1 MEFCPECGAMMFPNG
16 NILKC
21 NGCGYTKEDS
31 NNNDYTVSKKVET
44 EDNVKMLG
52 EDVDVGPRTEEVCP
66 ECGHNIA
73 TYKLLQTRSAD
84 EAPTRIF
91 TCVKC
96 KHTWRAYDWG
106 CFMKDSKEKEHRISN
121 LKDLI
126 DNVKEDNPSEDP
138 QEDKELINYLEDSS
152 EFDKL
157 DIDDEYIYHPD
168 NNKADVVNLEDAPI
182 DKDFLINTPK
192 EEKLDDLVEELEEPE
207 DIISEMS
214 ENFEYIINAKIGRT
228 PILGIFSAV
237 LGVVLLIA
245 SIFIFQSAS
254 DRVIDNVVAGETN
267 IISVLALGFGIIFL
281 AYGIYKVFNVRNP
294 LIGITNSINSIDAQE
309 KVKKEEAKEK
319 ENKNVIPKSN
329 IPLDKDSY
337 KIGEFNIK
345 DIKTKYKKSSDS
357 NKKPLQPITE
367 NIDDIPPA
375 KEKEESKKGL
385 TREEIED
392 IEYRQAKLD
401 NESIDD
407 IFAEVDDID

>member
-1 MEFCPECGAMMFPNG
+1 
-16 NILKC
+16 
-21 NGCGYTKEDS
+21 
-31 NNNDYTVSKKVET
+31 
-44 EDNVKMLG
+44 
-52 EDVDVGPRTEEVCP
+52 
-66 ECGHNIA
+66 
-73 TYKLLQTRSAD
+73 
-84 EAPTRIF
+84 
-91 TCVKC
+91 
-96 KHTWRAYDWG
+96 
-106 CFMKDSKEKEHRISN
+106 MKDSKEKEHRISN

-168 NNKADVVNLEDAPI
+168 NNNADVVNLEDAPI

-345 DIKTKYKKSSDS
+345 DIKTKFKKSSDS

>member
-1 MEFCPECGAMMFPNG
+1 
-16 NILKC
+16 
-21 NGCGYTKEDS
+21 
-31 NNNDYTVSKKVET
+31 
-44 EDNVKMLG
+44 
-52 EDVDVGPRTEEVCP
+52 
-66 ECGHNIA
+66 
-73 TYKLLQTRSAD
+73 
-84 EAPTRIF
+84 
-91 TCVKC
+91 
-96 KHTWRAYDWG
+96 
-106 CFMKDSKEKEHRISN
+106 MKDSKEKEHRISN

-168 NNKADVVNLEDAPI
+168 NNNKADVVNLEDAPI

-294 LIGITNSINSIDAQE
+294 LTGITNSINSIDAQE

-345 DIKTKYKKSSDS
+345 DIKTKFKKSSDS

-407 IFAEVDDID
+407 IFAKVDDID

>member
-1 MEFCPECGAMMFPNG
+1 
-16 NILKC
+16 
-21 NGCGYTKEDS
+21 
-31 NNNDYTVSKKVET
+31 
-44 EDNVKMLG
+44 
-52 EDVDVGPRTEEVCP
+52 
-66 ECGHNIA
+66 
-73 TYKLLQTRSAD
+73 
-84 EAPTRIF
+84 
-91 TCVKC
+91 
-96 KHTWRAYDWG
+96 
-106 CFMKDSKEKEHRISN
+106 MKDSKEKEHRISN

-126 DNVKEDNPSEDP
+126 DNVKEDKPSEDP

-345 DIKTKYKKSSDS
+345 DIKTKFKKSSDS

-407 IFAEVDDID
+407 IFAKVDDID